1 MRAIVLSDSHGDTA
15 SLERAIASV
24 GEKNIDMIIHLG
36 DIARDTDYLE
46 MMYYPVKVVSVLGNN
61 DFLRGGDH
69 ERVIEFD
76 SHKILICHGH
86 TLGVSYG
93 TQKLE
98 TLARQKGCEAAL
110 FGHTHTSSL
119 KKCDDGLIVL
129 NPGSVSRPR
138 GGRPSFAVLETEGGK
153 LKAAIVDWAL

>member
-36 DIARDTDYLE
+36 DIARDVDYLE
-46 MMYYPVKVVSVLGNN
+46 MLFYPIKVVSVLGNN
-61 DFLRGGDH
+61 DFLRTGDY
-69 ERVIEFD
+69 ERTIEFD

-86 TLGVSYG
+86 TLSVSYG
-93 TQKLE
+93 TEKLE
-98 TLARQKGCEAAL
+98 ALAQQKECEAAL
-110 FGHTHTSSL
+110 FGHTHSALL
-119 KKCDDGLIVL
+119 KKSDDGLIVL

-138 GGRPSFAVLETEGGK
+138 GGRASFAVLETDGEK
-153 LKAAIVDWAL
+153 LKAAIIDWVL